1 MMQRKKLK
9 LLLASLAASTILFAV
24 PMSVAATGTANSPD
38 TTADPDNPDSGDDDK
53 DSDINSGPNYNLS
66 TVSDAVSI
74 TDACGKSCPGHHIT
88 QSDPAKSHTI
98 AVVGGTHKI
107 YFDASLSIKGATNAP
122 PFEIF
127 SGATVD
133 LYLVNSTNSTLD
145 NSNTGTGAADLSQ
158 GGAGLQV
165 RTGGTL
171 TLHGPGE
178 LTAKGSDGAAGI
190 GGFSEGSG
198 DITILGGTIHA
209 TGGKAAAGIGS
220 GHTGGCGNITIKNDA
235 KVYAKGGDFIEF
247 KVGNEVVDTQ
257 EGGPGIGHA
266 QSHTS
271 KGGNVNIS
279 GGTVYAIGGQKNKD
293 NPSELTDG
301 LLCSSLTSTDGS
313 GDIFT
318 NNTSLEGVEDKSA
331 GKINAIIWQATNM
344 SATKNDTIGV
354 VWGNGTIGE
363 NIMNTKLLLR
373 PNSTLTITKKPT
385 SLTQCAIQTFGDAN
399 TANNNSI
406 YNRDYISTVL
416 PPLPYGIKEYVSLSR
431 DTLDVTKEKLY
442 YTGDDLTD
450 KALIPKPSVPRP
462 GGTPGVDDYL
472 VDTTDW
478 YPFISRYG
486 SPASLDTKILRRG
499 SYEVIYKHKN
509 PLYTETNGEKEYDKE
524 FNVPES
530 IEVLPAK
537 LSECKF
543 KIEPLTYTGEKL
555 EPQISATFNNN
566 LVESSEYSVKWEE
579 LINAGTYTAELSPS
593 NDSDFEGTTAI
604 EYEIESVS
612 IEDAKISI
620 DPDTPEYT
628 GKKQEPNVTVTFK
641 GEPLKLDT
649 DYTLTF
655 SGGDSVNFT
664 NAGPITCT
672 ITGTGN
678 YEGNI
683 SDNYIISPKHITIK
697 SGNITAVDKDYNGN
711 GEVTLEGIEF
721 DGLVSSDKGKVKLK
735 SKGIVDEKNEGH
747 AGTYKSVH
755 LDKENIEL
763 VYEDGTPC
771 ENYIVDYNGE
781 ELVLSKDVTIN
792 KVTPEKR
799 QPNHV
804 DPYVVNANGTTFDC
818 TIQIQKQPGVDYQ
831 FKMDGEPS
839 AEEGWVDG
847 TNSEDKTKS
856 SAVFTAINAAK
867 DATDKHIFYVR
878 SKGTNDVVQEM
889 MLPYELVFEKLKNP
903 KADVPAFELS
913 INEGNADKKTY
924 TVTIPKVDDPDV
936 EYRIITV
943 GSEEDVPYSPTVVD
957 KTDCKPGTKY
967 IGQIRYKETPVY
979 KASEP
984 VSSPE
989 LTTPKSPLA
998 DSGPKYK
1005 TTWKRIIPNQ
1015 SDSVEVPE
1023 TLQAEGYTSMQEIT
1037 TDLTRHLAG
1046 LGAYQDQEH
1055 TAFYD
1060 VKVQVITRNDAGE
1073 PETRDAEPGDF
1084 ENGGIPVTLPAKSL
1098 PQGVVATENQF
1109 SAAHMFE
1116 SEDFAEYSAGEIET
1130 CMSSEGSEVFQGT
1143 GKGVTF
1149 VVNGT
1154 SPVGIAWSTA
1164 PENPDDPNNPDGNDP
1179 NNPEDPNNPD
1189 NNDPN
1194 NPDNNDPNN
1203 PNGTDPNN
1211 PDGNNGDANAAD
1223 PNANNAAD
1231 PNAANAN
1238 GTDANGEDAKS
1249 AAQSAVDALKSAAA
1263 SLLPKTGDTSKIIM
1277 WVVAAVAAC
1286 IAVIA
1291 VLRSKA
1297 KKGKKAKS
1305 SSSAKTS
1312 ATAKKPAA
1320 TTAKKPSSTTA
1331 KKTTAKKPASG
1342 TAKKTTTT
1350 KKGR

>member
-9 LLLASLAASTILFAV
+9 LLLASLATSTILCSTPLLV
-24 PMSVAATGTANSPD
+24 IAAGSGGSPPNPSD
-38 TTADPDNPDSGDDDK
+38 VNPYPNFPDF
-53 DSDINSGPNYNLS
+53 NLS
-66 TVSDAVSI
+66 NVSKPI
-74 TDACGKSCPGHHIT
+74 TIT
-88 QSDPAKSHTI
+88 QSTCGDNCEGHEITNTSTSPSNMVIKVTD
-98 AVVGGTHKI
+98 GTHKLI
-107 YFDASLSIKGATNAP
+107 LKDVNIQATGDASPLWIGSDAKVTLQIDGN
-122 PFEIF
+122 
-127 SGATVD
+127 V
-133 LYLVNSTNSTLD
+133 TLD
-145 NSNTGTGAADLSQ
+145 NTRRKE
-158 GGAGLQV
+158 GAGLQV
-165 RTGGTL
+165 DNKSSLIITGTGTL
-171 TLHGPGE
+171 NASG
-178 LTAKGSDGAAGI
+178 ADGGAGI
-190 GGFSEGSG
+190 GGHMYTAG
-198 DITILGGTIHA
+198 DITIQGNPTINARGGA
-209 TGGKAAAGIGS
+209 GAAGIGS
-220 GHTGGCGNITIKNDA
+220 GYRGGCANVTIK
-235 KVYAKGGDFIEF
+235 GGTVTAI
-247 KVGNEVVDTQ
+247 G
-257 EGGPGIGHA
+257 GGPLAQNGVTQDGSAGIGHG
-266 QSHTS
+266 QNPPSS
-271 KGGNVNIS
+271 GGNVIIS
-279 GGTVYAIGGQKNKD
+279 GGTVTAIGGQKKPDPQKAKTNGIQCD
-293 NPSELTDG
+293 
-301 LLCSSLTSTDGS
+301 SLTSSDGS
-313 GDIFT
+313 GEIYT
-318 NNTSLEGVEDKSA
+318 NTGIQSGISRIDKLNAITWIVKDETDKSPEE
-331 GKINAIIWQATNM
+331 GE
-344 SATKNDTIGV
+344 
-354 VWGNGTIGE
+354 VWGDATLDR
-363 NIMNTKLLLR
+363 NIDNTKLYLR
-373 PNSTLTITKKPT
+373 QNSTLTIPKRIET
-385 SLTQCAIQTFGDAN
+385 SQLAIYSRPVE
-399 TANNNSI
+399 TAATNKIFNS
-406 YNRDYISTVL
+406 DYIGGN
-416 PPLPYGIKEYVSLSR
+416 PYIEFAIKEYVTLSNEDVNSGRKENLSLP
-431 DTLDVTKEKLY
+431 
-442 YTGDDLTD
+442 YTGYDLTAD
-450 KALIPKPSVPRP
+450 ALVVNETRDSGVPSKP
-462 GGTPGVDDYL
+462 YL
-472 VDTTDW
+472 VDQTGW
-478 YPFISRYG
+478 LPFISKDSRPED
-486 SPASLDTKILRRG
+486 SEMKILGAGYYSVTYRHENF
-499 SYEVIYKHKN
+499 YYNE
-509 PLYTETNGEKEYDKE
+509 ETDDISQKYDDE
-524 FNVPES
+524 FT
-530 IEVLPAK
+530 LPYQIIVTRAK
-537 LSECKF
+537 LADCKF
-543 KIEPLTYTGEKL
+543 DVETLTYTGTALQPK
-555 EPQISATFNNN
+555 ITASFNGQSIETPEN
-566 LVESSEYSVKWEE
+566 EFTPTWDKDY
-579 LINAGTYTAELSPS
+579 NAGTHQVTLTPTQTGNFDDPDVKLDYTIKPALLDNAE
-593 NDSDFEGTTAI
+593 I
-604 EYEIESVS
+604 
-612 IEDAKISI
+612 KI
-620 DPDTPEYT
+620 DPKTSTYDGTKHEPT
-628 GKKQEPNVTVTFK
+628 ITITIPGKNA
-641 GEPLKLDT
+641 PLKLDT
-649 DYTLTF
+649 DYTLSP
-655 SGGDSVNFT
+655 SGGDSTNFT
-664 NAGPITCT
+664 NAGAIIYSIKGKGNYDGTKEIDYT
-672 ITGTGN
+672 ITP
-678 YEGNI
+678 E
-683 SDNYIISPKHITIK
+683 HITIK
-697 SGNITAVDKDYNGN
+697 SDKISAIDKDYDGN
-711 GEVTLEGIEF
+711 GEVTLEGVDF
-721 DGLVSSDKGKVKLK
+721 DGLVSADKGKVKLK

-763 VYEDGTPC
+763 IYEDGTPC
-771 ENYIVDYNGE
+771 GNYIVDYDGE
-781 ELVLSKDVTIN
+781 ELALSKDVTIN

-818 TIQIQKQPGVDYQ
+818 TIQIKKQPGVDYQ

-943 GSEEDVPYSPTVVD
+943 GSEEDVPYNPTVVD

-1130 CMSSEGSEVFQGT
+1130 CLNSEGSEVFQGS

-1164 PENPDDPNNPDGNDP
+1164 PEEPTDPEDPNNP

-1194 NPDNNDPNN
+1194 NPDGNDPNN

-1312 ATAKKPAA
+1312 ATVKKPAA
-1320 TTAKKPSSTTA
+1320 TTAKKSASTTA
-1331 KKTTAKKPASG
+1331 KKTTTKKPASG